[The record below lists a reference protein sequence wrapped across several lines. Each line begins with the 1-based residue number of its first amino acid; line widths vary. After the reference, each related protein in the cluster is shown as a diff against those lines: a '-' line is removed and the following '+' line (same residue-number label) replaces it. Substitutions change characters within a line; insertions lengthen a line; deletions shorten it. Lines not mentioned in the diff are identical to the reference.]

1 MTDVAPSL
9 ARSVSGAGGPLPTC
23 AVVAQIFESDFAHD
37 AVAGSEAV
45 TFGWEILEGSL
56 KGRTLRT
63 TEIIKSGDAQAQE
76 IGQRTLK
83 RICEA
88 AGMGPIR
95 NTDELHFKPMR
106 LSIVPTG
113 EGNDIKGYRPFA
125 RRDAAESGPVD
136 HGQLSRTLFDP
147 WQAFPVP
154 AFPLDTLPPPVRNF
168 VDFQARNIGADPS
181 GIAMA
186 ALAACSGAIDH
197 RFGLKMMENG
207 DWYASPRMWVLL
219 VGPPSSKKSP
229 ALTACLKP
237 LRAAEHALERD
248 HAKAVAKWQELK
260 DAGEKTPAPAPAIRY
275 TAGDVTMEKLGELLS
290 HQDRG
295 LLVVQDELSAWIG
308 SMDKYS
314 GGGKGGAADRG
325 FWLQAYNGGTHR
337 VDRIGRGSVAIENC
351 SVSLVGGIQPNRLA
365 ELGNLNSDGLLQ
377 RFLPVMM
384 SGAQLPQ
391 DIADDGAVEAYGSL
405 MSQLAAVEGCRQFM
419 SPGAMRV
426 AKEFQQFAHE
436 IENTG
441 ALGEHFCSFVGKLHG
456 VHGSLALILH
466 LATDPTEARFDQVSE
481 ETAQAAA
488 RIVREFVIPHA
499 MALYQEGND
508 KADWEYLRALCSFI
522 LTSTNSRFVPSDFS
536 AGVRAM
542 RGKGGWDIGQ
552 MVSPLVAGGWL
563 TEDRQG
569 AVVRGWSVVPGV
581 REVLA
586 TRRDMELARKAEAL
600 RALQALRGT
609 KAAGLGAAES

>member
-1 MTDVAPSL
+1 MIDVATSP

-23 AVVAQIFESDFAHD
+23 AAVAQIYESDLSSDGA
-37 AVAGSEAV
+37 AGSQV
-45 TFGWEILEGSL
+45 VRFGWEILEGSL
-56 KGRTLRT
+56 KGRKLST
-63 TEIIKSGDAQAQE
+63 TETIKSVDAESQE
-76 IGQRTLK
+76 IGQRNLR

-88 AGMGPIR
+88 AGVGPIR
-95 NTDELHFKPMR
+95 NTDELHGKPMR
-106 LSIVPTG
+106 LSIVQTAA
-113 EGNDIKGYRPFA
+113 GNDIKGYKLLA
-125 RRDAAESGPVD
+125 RREVAESSPVD
-136 HGQLSRTLFDP
+136 PGQLSRTLFDP

-154 AFPLDTLPPPVRNF
+154 AFPLETLPPALRNF
-168 VDFQARNIGADPS
+168 VDFQSRNIGADQS

-186 ALAACSGAIDH
+186 ALAAYSGAIDH

-207 DWYASPRMWVLL
+207 DWYASPRLWVLL

-237 LRAAEHALERD
+237 LRAAEHALAGD

-260 DAGEKTPAPAPAIRY
+260 DAGEKTPAPAPPIRY
-275 TAGDVTMEKLGELLS
+275 TAGDATVEKMGELLS
-290 HQDRG
+290 HQNRG
-295 LLVVQDELSAWIG
+295 ILVIQDELSAWIG

-405 MSQLAAVEGCRQFM
+405 IGQLAGIEGCRQFM

-426 AKEFQQFAHE
+426 AKEFQQFAHV

-441 ALGEHFCSFVGKLHG
+441 GLGEHFCSFVGKLHG

-466 LATDPTEARFDQVSE
+466 LAADPAEAPYDPVSE
-481 ETAQAAA
+481 ETALAAA
-488 RIVREFVIPHA
+488 RIVREFIIPHA
-499 MALYQEGND
+499 MALYQESND

-522 LTSTNSRFVPSDFS
+522 LTSANSRFVPSDFT

-542 RGKGGWDIGQ
+542 RGKGGWEIGQ
-552 MVSPLVAGGWL
+552 MVSPLVAGNWL
-563 TEDRQG
+563 IEDRQG
-569 AVVRGWSVVPGV
+569 AVVRGWTVVPGV

-586 TRRDMELARKAEAL
+586 ARRDTELARKAEAL

-609 KAAGLGAAES
+609 KAAPSSGAES